1 MNPAWGRK
9 VYGRN
14 EFAKLWLSDE
24 HLGNMALQTQHLL
37 AMPYFTYVGPR
48 RAEAGDPEKVV
59 QSRGVE
65 EIEVY
70 WQILASQ

>member
-1 MNPAWGRK
+1 M
-9 VYGRN
+9 VYGRE

-24 HLGNMALQTQHLL
+24 HLGNLALLTQHLL

-48 RAEAGDPEKVV
+48 RSEVERREF
-59 QSRGVE
+59 QSKSGAVE
-65 EIEVY
+65 EIEIY